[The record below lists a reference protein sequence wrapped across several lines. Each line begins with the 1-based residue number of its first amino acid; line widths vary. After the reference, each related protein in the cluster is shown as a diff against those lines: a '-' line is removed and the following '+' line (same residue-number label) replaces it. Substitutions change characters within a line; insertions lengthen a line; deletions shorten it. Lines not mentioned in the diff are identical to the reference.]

1 MLALDSQI
9 RAVTVYRQGAVIT
22 REVDLRQPEAG
33 WPQQIRLGGL
43 PLALA
48 DQSLRMRLTF
58 PEGGGGLLATDLNL
72 DLDWQEPQPPSAVDQ
87 SALKPL
93 QAEQRRLRNLL
104 DNLNG
109 DLARLEALVPAAP
122 PQQPGQAPPV
132 YAVKPR
138 RSLVRMRQKLLNEG
152 LQRRTQLN
160 DELEAVVRR
169 LHELSAPP
177 PPVPIPPLYK
187 AVVVNLRQQ
196 ADAHCSLVRFH
207 LSYEQ
212 AGARWSPSYT
222 LCFDRDFTLAELSMQ
237 AHLCQSTGE
246 DWKDVRLEVST
257 AEVAAWKELPE
268 LASRRIG
275 RQQARPAKSGWRPPP
290 PNTNTLFADFDRR
303 PGARAVVADRGGE
316 AMPTWPDPFGGGG
329 SAFPEPMGD
338 PFAAAAAADPFAAPA
353 HDPFGSADPFAA
365 PAMDPFG
372 APAQQVF
379 GSVAADPFAAP
390 PVRAAHFAAPAA
402 RSAPAVERA
411 EQVPLRAGLMKRQA
425 KAENVLESVAKMR
438 APATPSPPRMA
449 GSADRPMVLGGRP
462 SGSAWQPVVPPP
474 PPQPTSEQL
483 AYGLLYMPGGREP
496 GRGHLQP
503 RTAMQACLQLWQER
517 FPKPP
522 IDARRLIELA
532 LQESR
537 RALQVNAPPLHS
549 FPRALDG
556 FDYLYTGEHHIDLA
570 SDSQFH
576 SVPLL
581 SRQLSAHL
589 LWLVVPKITCDVFRQ
604 TSLESMPDL
613 AVPTGPVD
621 VYVGTDFLATTQ
633 LPNVAPGGNF
643 SLGLG
648 VDQSIKVVRN
658 TGFKET
664 TTGMMGGTSQL
675 RHEVTVDAAN
685 QLSREIR
692 LEIQETLPQADSSE
706 IKVKVDS
713 CEPAWDPISEK
724 PGVYRWILRI
734 PAGESKR
741 AALNY
746 SIEMSA
752 KQELVGGNRRE
763 D

>member
-22 REVDLRQPEAG
+22 REVDLRQPEDG
-33 WPQQIRLGGL
+33 WPQQLRLGGL

-48 DQSLRMRLTF
+48 DQSLRIRLSF
-58 PEGGGGLLATDLNL
+58 PEGGDGLLATDLHL
-72 DLDWQEPQPPSAVDQ
+72 ELDWQEPQLPPPVDVT
-87 SALKPL
+87 ALKPL
-93 QAEQRRLRNLL
+93 QSEQRRLRNLL
-104 DNLNG
+104 ECINQ
-109 DLARLEALVPAAP
+109 DLARLESMVPAAP
-122 PQQPGQAPPV
+122 VQQPGQPPAA

-138 RSLVRMRQKLLNEG
+138 RSLVQMRQKLLAEG
-152 LQRRTQLN
+152 LQRRTQISDQL
-160 DELEAVVRR
+160 DEVVRR
-169 LHELSAPP
+169 LHELSTPP
-177 PPVPIPPLYK
+177 PPVKLPPLYK
-187 AVVVNLRQQ
+187 AVVVNLRQKPE
-196 ADAHCSLVRFH
+196 AHCSLVRFH

-222 LCFDRDFTLAELSMQ
+222 LRFDRDFTMAELSMQ

-246 DWKDVRLEVST
+246 DWQDVRLEVST
-257 AEVAAWKELPE
+257 AEVAAWKELPD

-275 RQQARPAKSGWRPPP
+275 RQQSRPVKAGWRPPP
-290 PNTNTLFADFDRR
+290 PNTDTLFADFDRR
-303 PGARAVVADRGGE
+303 PGARPALSDRSEEMPGWSDADGV
-316 AMPTWPDPFGGGG
+316 FGGGG
-329 SAFPEPMGD
+329 AAFPEPAGD
-338 PFAAAAAADPFAAPA
+338 PFVCATADPFAATA
-353 HDPFGSADPFAA
+353 SDPFAA
-365 PAMDPFG
+365 QEFG
-372 APAQQVF
+372 GLAALDLP
-379 GSVAADPFAAP
+379 SV
-390 PVRAAHFAAPAA
+390 
-402 RSAPAVERA
+402 RSSPLMEREA
-411 EQVPLRAGLMKRQA
+411 SSSPPLRSGLMKREA
-425 KAENVLESVAKMR
+425 KVESRVESLAKMR
-438 APATPSPPRMA
+438 APAPPAAARFGA
-449 GSADRPMVLGGRP
+449 PVRPQAVKGSASQHPP
-462 SGSAWQPVVPPP
+462 SGAAWQPVAPPP
-474 PPQPTSEQL
+474 PSQPTSEQL

-503 RTAMQACLQLWQER
+503 RTALQACLQLWHER

-522 IDARRLIELA
+522 FDARRLLESA

-556 FDYLYTGEHHIDLA
+556 FDYLYSGEHRIDLA
-570 SDSQFH
+570 SDAQFH

-581 SRQLSAHL
+581 TRQLSAHL

-613 AVPTGPVD
+613 AVPSGPVD

-658 TGFKET
+658 TSFKET
-664 TTGMMGGTSQL
+664 TTGMMSSTSQL

-692 LEIQETLPQADSSE
+692 LEVQETLPQSDSSD

-713 CEPAWDPISEK
+713 CEPQWDPISEK

-741 AALNY
+741 AALVY
-746 SIEMSA
+746 SIEMPS

-763 D
+763 E